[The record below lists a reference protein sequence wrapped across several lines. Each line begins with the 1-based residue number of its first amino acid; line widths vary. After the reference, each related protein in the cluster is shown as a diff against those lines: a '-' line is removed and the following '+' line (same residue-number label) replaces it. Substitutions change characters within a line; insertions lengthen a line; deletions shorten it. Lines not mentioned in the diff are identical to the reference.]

1 MPQAMQAASRAVAES
16 PHQAFLRQLIGKV
29 RAGVAEGAAAEN
41 VRDHLFLYAES
52 DFHEALRLN
61 PYDGESMAN
70 LAVLYGSWSRC
81 SREGRRPQL
90 AQKARAAWAL
100 ALGSN
105 PMEPELWSRSGA
117 AQLTLFADAS
127 GAQESARHALLL
139 NAQCASAHALS
150 GDIFASQARTLGGE
164 GRRAAFAQAESSYA
178 RAVESDGAKPAYKR
192 SRESAL
198 GAGVACG
205 QRTLPVCPGV
215 VSAEWWDERKPRKGS
230 CLVSSFAKA
239 G

>member
-1 MPQAMQAASRAVAES
+1 
-16 PHQAFLRQLIGKV
+16 
-29 RAGVAEGAAAEN
+29 
-41 VRDHLFLYAES
+41 
-52 DFHEALRLN
+52 
-61 PYDGESMAN
+61 
-70 LAVLYGSWSRC
+70 
-81 SREGRRPQL
+81 
-90 AQKARAAWAL
+90 
-100 ALGSN
+100 
-105 PMEPELWSRSGA
+105 MEPELWSRWGA